1 LGTSA
6 CQASKRIL
14 VERERLV
21 KAKLPRISFRS
32 QRSRTPSIQA
42 LVIIF
47 IVLFILFL
55 WLNFGLT
62 QQIESIG
69 RDIQVKSG
77 ELQSL
82 EQEADALKQVISEKE
97 SQKNMSERARL
108 LGYQPQALFYLPMSE
123 PLIEPESEAPAT
135 GGQPAALANSEGIQV
150 QTANNLWLLLTGRS
164 AGPDSVTAP

>member
-1 LGTSA
+1 M
-6 CQASKRIL
+6 
-14 VERERLV
+14 
-21 KAKLPRISFRS
+21 KAKLPRVSFRS
-32 QRSRTPSIQA
+32 KRSRTPSIQA

-69 RDIQVKSG
+69 RDIQVKSN

-82 EQEADALKQVISEKE
+82 EQEGEALRQDISAIG
-97 SQKNMSERARL
+97 SQSNMSQRARV
-108 LGYQPQALFYLPMSE
+108 LGYRPQAPRFLNMTE
-123 PLIEPESEAPAT
+123 PLVEPESEAPAP
-135 GGQPAALANSEGIQV
+135 GGQSATLASSEGIQA

-164 AGPDSVTAP
+164 AGPDSATAP